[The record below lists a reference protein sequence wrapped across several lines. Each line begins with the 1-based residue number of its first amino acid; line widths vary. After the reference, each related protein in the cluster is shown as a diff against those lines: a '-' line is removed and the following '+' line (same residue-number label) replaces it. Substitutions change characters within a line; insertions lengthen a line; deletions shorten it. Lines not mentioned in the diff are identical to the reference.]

1 MRGSAFDIQTMATPA
16 SRQDSSTD
24 YISPV
29 DAFVMHYVKKK
40 ATTKKNKTK
49 QNNKDNSSVLKQML
63 KYVFNEHTLQ
73 QPHPCFRL
81 KCISKYQECSGH
93 H

>member
-40 ATTKKNKTK
+40 ATTKKTK
-49 QNNKDNSSVLKQML
+49 QNKTTKTIA
-63 KYVFNEHTLQ
+63 VF
-73 QPHPCFRL
+73 
-81 KCISKYQECSGH
+81 
-93 H
+93 